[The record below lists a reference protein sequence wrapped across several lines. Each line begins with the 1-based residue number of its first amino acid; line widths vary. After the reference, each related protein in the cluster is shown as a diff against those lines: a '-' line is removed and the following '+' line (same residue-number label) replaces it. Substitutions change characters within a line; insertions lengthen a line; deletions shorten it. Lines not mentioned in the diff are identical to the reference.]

1 MELVNAMEK
10 IKVCY
15 DANSPA
21 EYALRKKMN
30 RQDHHCHRE
39 QNLKSRIN
47 NERSTSGKKTRIN
60 KRDCFS
66 GTQHVSQ
73 QFKDDDIPLHQRL
86 VNETLGLSL
95 KFMSNI
101 SIT

>member
-10 IKVCY
+10 RKVCY

-21 EYALRKKMN
+21 EYALRKKIN
-30 RQDHHCHRE
+30 RLDHRCRRE
-39 QNLKSRIN
+39 QNLKRRID

-66 GTQHVSQ
+66 CTQHVSQ

-95 KFMSNI
+95 KFRSNI